1 MTEKQARILIKIVKY
16 FVITLFVMF
25 FVIIM
30 VQSIKIS
37 SLSKTQ
43 QTLQTEYNQKQ
54 TLNESYEKEIGYI
67 EDNFNRYSEE
77 ELRKED
83 YITEGYY
90 LKSNGLSSLPTEL
103 KSRIFTSNYI

>member
-83 YITEGYY
+83 YIKDNET
-90 LKSNGLSSLPTEL
+90 LV
-103 KSRIFTSNYI
+103 R

>member
-16 FVITLFVMF
+16 FVVTLFVMF

-83 YITEGYY
+83 YIKDNET
-90 LKSNGLSSLPTEL
+90 LV
-103 KSRIFTSNYI
+103 R

>member
-30 VQSIKIS
+30 VQNIKIS

-83 YITEGYY
+83 YIKDNET
-90 LKSNGLSSLPTEL
+90 LV
-103 KSRIFTSNYI
+103 R